1 MRKKLTLL
9 IPKPKPD
16 QDIVTQT
23 KLGVIYPNPTK
34 EAITIDYEI
43 AADEMNEGRVTI
55 NIYDISGKLVGNL
68 VNRTQESGRYSATW
82 SGKYDNGT
90 HVPYGIYFIRF
101 KAGKTEEVREIMLV
115 K

>member
-1 MRKKLTLL
+1 MT
-9 IPKPKPD
+9 
-16 QDIVTQT
+16 
-23 KLGVIYPNPTK
+23 
-34 EAITIDYEI
+34 A
-43 AADEMNEGRVTI
+43 GRVTI

-82 SGKYDNGT
+82 SGNYDNGT